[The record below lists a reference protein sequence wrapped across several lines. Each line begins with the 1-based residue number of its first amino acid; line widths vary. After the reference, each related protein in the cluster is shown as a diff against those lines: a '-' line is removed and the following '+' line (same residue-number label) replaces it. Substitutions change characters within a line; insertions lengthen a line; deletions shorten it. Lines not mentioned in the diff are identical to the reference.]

1 MSDWYPMMYKV
12 AGRKCVVVGGGAVAG
27 RKAAGLLEAQANVYV
42 ISPKLNPEL
51 RDWADAGKVR
61 WLEKE
66 AEDSDLDDAV
76 LVFAATDDPEANRR
90 IAEVAGNRAIPVNLA
105 DDGDKGDFIVP
116 AVLRRG
122 GLVLTASTSG
132 AGPALA
138 SRIVSE
144 LAERY
149 GPEYNENIEVL
160 RTIRSI
166 VKSEVS
172 DPAERRA
179 MLQVAV
185 TDEALHEFRSAS
197 WPKDMDKPELIAR
210 LRQRVNDRKG

>member
-1 MSDWYPMMYKV
+1 MSDWYPMMYKI
-12 AGRKCVVVGGGAVAG
+12 AGRKCVVVGGGTVAG
-27 RKAAGLLEAQANVYV
+27 RKAAGLLEAQASVYV
-42 ISPKLNPEL
+42 ISPKLSPEL
-51 RDWADAGKVR
+51 RDLADAGKVR

-90 IAEVAGNRAIPVNLA
+90 LAEAAGSRAIPANLA

-149 GPEYNENIEVL
+149 GPEYNENVEVL

-197 WPKDMDKPELIAR
+197 WLKDMDKPELIAR

>member
-12 AGRKCVVVGGGAVAG
+12 AGRKCVVVGGGTVAV
-27 RKAAGLLEAQANVYV
+27 RKAGGLLEAQANVYV
-42 ISPKLNPEL
+42 ISPKLTPEL

-66 AEDSDLDDAV
+66 AEDIDLDDAV
-76 LVFAATDDPEANRR
+76 LVFAATDDPEANLR
-90 IAEVAGNRAIPVNLA
+90 IAEAAGSRAIPVNLA
-105 DDGDKGDFIVP
+105 DDGDNGDFIVP

-122 GLVLTASTSG
+122 GLVLSASTSG

-166 VKSEVS
+166 VKSEVT
-172 DPAERRA
+172 DPAERRM

-185 TDEALHEFRSAS
+185 TDEALHEFRAAS
-197 WPKDMDKPELIAR
+197 WPEDMDKPELIAR